1 MLVSVQQNWSF
12 VLRENRLRS
21 WGYHRSV
28 EVMGICQV
36 SGGHGNITVQLR
48 SLGHHRSVEVMWKS
62 QVS

>member
-36 SGGHGNITVQLR
+36 SGGHRDMPGHWR
-48 SLGHHRSVEVMWKS
+48 SWGYVRSVQVMGIS